1 VIRYTAPG
9 KNPASAIPKQMRQ
22 MTKPVKF
29 FTMPVK
35 VMTMPQ
41 ETTRMPMYVD
51 GRLNFFKRMLH
62 GTVKYYIVSLA
73 LGIDL
78 DGVRVGCTFK
88 KNVGDEEQR

>member
-1 VIRYTAPG
+1 
-9 KNPASAIPKQMRQ
+9 
-22 MTKPVKF
+22 
-29 FTMPVK
+29 
-35 VMTMPQ
+35 
-41 ETTRMPMYVD
+41 
-51 GRLNFFKRMLH
+51 LNFFKRMLQ